1 MLVRLC
7 KRRGEY
13 PSGSFVDLPKAE
25 AESLIGF
32 GLAEA
37 VADVD
42 AEAPKR
48 HVERAEVKKN
58 MKTATVPVEAADVAE
73 IVEPEA

>member
-13 PSGSFVDLPKAE
+13 PSGSIVDLPKAE

-42 AEAPKR
+42 AEASTR
-48 HVERAEVKKN
+48 LVERAKVSKN
-58 MKTATVPVEAADVAE
+58 MRTATVTQTEPSVA
-73 IVEPEA
+73 PEGE

>member
-13 PSGSFVDLPKAE
+13 PSGAFVDLPKAE

-42 AEAPKR
+42 AEVPTR

-58 MKTATVPVEAADVAE
+58 MKTATVPVEAASVAE

>member
-13 PSGSFVDLPKAE
+13 PSGSIVDLSQAE

-32 GLAEA
+32 GLAES
-37 VADVD
+37 VANVD
-42 AEAPKR
+42 AEPPTR
-48 HVERAEVKKN
+48 LVERAKVSKD
-58 MKTATVPVEAADVAE
+58 MRTATIEQTEPSVA
-73 IVEPEA
+73 PEGE

>member
-13 PSGSFVDLPKAE
+13 PSGAFVDLPQAE

-37 VADVD
+37 FADVD
-42 AEAPKR
+42 VAPPPR
-48 HVERAEVKKN
+48 HVERAAVKTSV
-58 MKTATVPVEAADVAE
+58 KTATLPTETVSVAE

>member
-13 PSGSFVDLPKAE
+13 PTGSIVDLPQAE

-32 GLAEA
+32 ALAEA
-37 VADVD
+37 VANVD
-42 AEAPKR
+42 AEAPTR
-48 HVERAEVKKN
+48 LVERAKVSKN
-58 MKTATVPVEAADVAE
+58 MRTATVTQSEPSVA
-73 IVEPEA
+73 PEGE